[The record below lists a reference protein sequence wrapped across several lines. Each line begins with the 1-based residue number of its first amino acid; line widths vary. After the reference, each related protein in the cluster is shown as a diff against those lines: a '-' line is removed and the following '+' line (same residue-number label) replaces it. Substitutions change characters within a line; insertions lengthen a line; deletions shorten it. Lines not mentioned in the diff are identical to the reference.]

1 MRVADVIVA
10 QLEAL
15 GVQDVFSVTGG
26 ASAWLNDAFF
36 QSKVIVN
43 WFLHHEQAAVM
54 AAEGYA
60 RRTGKIGVA
69 LVTIGPG
76 ATNAVTSV
84 AAAWMDS
91 IPLLVISGQSFSQQT
106 IGNSGV
112 RQVGIQEVN
121 IVEIVGS
128 ITKTALT
135 LDATTSPGA
144 KILELVDIAH
154 EGRPGPVWLEVP
166 ADIQK
171 KEIEDISP
179 ADDRPKV
186 SSNTAQVDFSS
197 ILEALVSADRPLI
210 HIGHGVRLSKSHRNL
225 LEFLEKYQVPFITTH
240 NSIDIAP
247 SAHHLNLGFPGI
259 FGNRSA
265 NFALE
270 CCDFYLALGTR
281 LTLAQTGYSPEKFAS
296 GAKGFV
302 VDVDKAELGKPWFAT
317 RRWQTFHADV
327 ADAISWLSAN
337 VPQDYLSPK
346 GWNSKTG
353 RLKAD
358 FPHLIPE
365 VRENTEAGTV
375 NSYLMQ
381 EVLSSNCGFVD
392 TFVTD
397 MGLSYQCAMQSL
409 EILENQRLFTNTGLA
424 PMGWGLPGA
433 IGACIG
439 SGLNYVLCET
449 GDGGLMM
456 NLQELATISHHKL
469 PIIILVFNNGG
480 YLTMKQSQEVGFGA
494 RFVGVDSETGLGFP
508 NFVSLAESFGIPS
521 VAAESLSE
529 IPGAI
534 RAARDAGGPFL
545 IDVAMSINQMQAPKA
560 LNFRDRDG
568 NLRQTDLVNLWPQ
581 LSEDEVASA
590 LQVDEWP

>member
-1 MRVADVIVA
+1 MRVADAVVT
-10 QLEAL
+10 QLESL
-15 GVQDVFSVTGG
+15 GVEDVFSVTGG
-26 ASAWLNDAFF
+26 ASAWLNDAFL
-36 QSKVIVN
+36 QSKKITN

-84 AAAWMDS
+84 TGAWMDS
-91 IPLLVISGQSFSQQT
+91 IPLLVISGQSFSRQT
-106 IGNSGV
+106 IGDSGM
-112 RQVGIQEVN
+112 RQVGIQEAN

-128 ITKTALT
+128 ITKRALT
-135 LDATTSPGA
+135 LDATMSPGP
-144 KILELVDIAH
+144 KIQELVTIAH
-154 EGRPGPVWLEVP
+154 EGRPGPVWLEIP

-171 KEIEDISP
+171 QEIQAFSP
-179 ADDRPKV
+179 SPDRPRKSLSTV
-186 SSNTAQVDFSS
+186 PVDFSS
-197 ILEALVSADRPLI
+197 ILEALMSAERPLI
-210 HIGHGVRLSKSHRNL
+210 HIGHGVRLSESHRDL
-225 LEFLEKYQVPFITTH
+225 LDFLEKHQVPFITTH

-247 SAHHLNLGFPGI
+247 TAHHLNLGFPGI

-296 GAKGFV
+296 GARGFV
-302 VDVDKAELGKPWFAT
+302 VDVDKAELGKPWFTT
-317 RRWQTFHADV
+317 RRWQTFHSDV
-327 ADAISWLSAN
+327 ADVIFWLRAN
-337 VPQDYLSPK
+337 VPQDYVASK
-346 GWNSKTG
+346 GWNSKTD
-353 RLKAD
+353 RLKAE

-375 NSYLMQ
+375 NSYLLQ
-381 EVLSSNCGFVD
+381 EVLSRHCSFVD

-397 MGLSYQCAMQSL
+397 MGLSYQCTMQSL
-409 EILENQRLFTNTGLA
+409 ELLEGQRLFTNTGLA

-439 SGLNYVLCET
+439 SGLNYVFCET

-456 NLQELATISHHKL
+456 NLQELATIAHHKL

-480 YLTMKQSQEVGFGA
+480 YLTMKQSQEVGFEA
-494 RFVGVDSETGLGFP
+494 RFVGVDSETGLSFP
-508 NFVSLAESFGIPS
+508 NFVSLADSFGIPS

-529 IPGAI
+529 VTGAI
-534 RAARDAGGPFL
+534 MAARGVGGPFL
-545 IDVAMSINQMQAPKA
+545 IDVAMSIDQMQAPKA
-560 LNFRDRDG
+560 LNFRDKDG

-581 LSEDEVASA
+581 LSDDEVASA
-590 LQVDEWP
+590 LRVD